1 MQFSSSRQIF
11 AFGLTA
17 GVFALG
23 AGFSAC
29 SSSPSP
35 PATSANTAGGGDS
48 GGAGSDATTTS
59 APDSGAGDDGGTA
72 NVDGN
77 TVSTA
82 AGSCPN
88 PTVGIVF
95 SPMYSAFIPG
105 STLHT
110 FQIPAITDD
119 GNTATWSVS
128 DPTQAQLS
136 PQAFDTNPGV
146 MITIQGVGTGST
158 GDAGE
163 IGQLT
168 VIATES
174 NGACGSATLNITTAA
189 ESDWTIGDMRYNDGI
204 ALTLAR
210 PDGGGFGGPRPDG
223 GFGEGGPGM
232 GMGMGMG
239 GMGGIL
245 RMTDAGSYYEED
257 GGTACTNCHGP
268 TATNGPYKDVSHTPE
283 QTGGFS
289 DNDLIQII
297 TQGNIPDGGYF
308 DPSVIT
314 PTCDSGAGAACYE
327 AAYARWHSFHQWNDI
342 TSDEFAGIVVYLR
355 SLEPEAQNGTAAN
368 FGGGGRRRDGGGGMG
383 MMGPPPADAGTAP
396 ADAGSE

>member
-1 MQFSSSRQIF
+1 
-11 AFGLTA
+11 
-17 GVFALG
+17 
-23 AGFSAC
+23 
-29 SSSPSP
+29 
-35 PATSANTAGGGDS
+35 
-48 GGAGSDATTTS
+48 
-59 APDSGAGDDGGTA
+59 
-72 NVDGN
+72 
-77 TVSTA
+77 
-82 AGSCPN
+82 
-88 PTVGIVF
+88 
-95 SPMYSAFIPG
+95 MYSAFIPG
-105 STLHT
+105 SILHT
-110 FQIPAITDD
+110 FQIPAITAD

-174 NGACGSATLNITTAA
+174 NGTCGSATLNITTAA
-189 ESDWTIGDMRYNDGI
+189 ESDWTIGDTRYNDGV

-210 PDGGGFGGPRPDG
+210 PDGGGGFGGPRTDGGFGEG

-232 GMGMGMG
+232 GMGGMG
-239 GMGGIL
+239 GML
-245 RMTDAGSYYEED
+245 RTTDAGSYYEQD

-289 DNDLIQII
+289 DNELIQII

-314 PTCDSGAGAACYE
+314 STCDAGGPTSTCYMD
-327 AAYARWHSFHQWNDI
+327 AYNTWHRFHQWNDI

-383 MMGPPPADAGTAP
+383 MMGPPPADAGVAP